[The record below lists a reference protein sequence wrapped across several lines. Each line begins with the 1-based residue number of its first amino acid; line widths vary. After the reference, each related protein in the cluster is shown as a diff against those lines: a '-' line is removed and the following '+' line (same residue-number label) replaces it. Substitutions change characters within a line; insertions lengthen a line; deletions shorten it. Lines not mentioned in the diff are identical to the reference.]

1 MRDIIQSEMI
11 IYEVIAKV
19 SRARAKEYKEW
30 LGPHTKHLLKEPGFL
45 KAHIFEEIG
54 EPLQN
59 QEAQEVVLGVRYSL
73 KDSESL
79 DQYLAGPAQTLRQEA
94 LEKFG
99 SSLSISRRVWR
110 ELSPSELSNRPH
122 LMR

>member
-30 LGPHTKHLLKEPGFL
+30 LGPHTERLLKEPGFL
-45 KAHIFEEIG
+45 KAQIFEEIR
-54 EPLQN
+54 EPSPN
-59 QEAQEVVLGVRYSL
+59 EEAQEAVVLGVRYSL

-110 ELSPSELSNRPH
+110 ELGL
-122 LMR
+122 